1 MWWRSFC
8 SQLFSF
14 RSSKDPF
21 ILDPE
26 HALVRYRDIDYPFA
40 KLGFVRVST
49 RASLEVGGEA
59 GELVHRV
66 RNHVIIARPFVF
78 FDADMVPRFKV
89 YKIAN
94 LLNGMLA
101 EYHQKE
107 AVRKWLADRGVEVRV
122 P

>member
-1 MWWRSFC
+1 MYE
-8 SQLFSF
+8 
-14 RSSKDPF
+14 
-21 ILDPE
+21 ILNN
-26 HALVRYRDIDYPFA
+26 VMI
-40 KLGFVRVST
+40 
-49 RASLEVGGEA
+49 A
-59 GELVHRV
+59 G
-66 RNHVIIARPFVF
+66 PFVF

-107 AVRKWLADRGVEVRV
+107 AVRKWLADPGVEVRV

>member
-1 MWWRSFC
+1 MVLYFAIKQGS
-8 SQLFSF
+8 
-14 RSSKDPF
+14 F